1 MSTAK
6 KAGLPG
12 KTKKEASSQKKHRIR
27 KLETVLKDSG
37 GPRELF
43 RKELEIPVKA
53 LLSHKQELNGARKI
67 SVLMAR
73 LKRVLPYHP
82 LGYRLFTTRMDEVAN
97 DVSSFFAWHEV
108 RPNIEADLRTVT
120 RALRRAEN
128 QTHTNLKAA
137 LSAYDRGVKV
147 LLRYPLDPETLYQWS
162 KEVAENS
169 GALGVFC
176 EVDRFRRIARIIRRL
191 VRRLDEARDR
201 LVMPNLRLVMR
212 EVFRFPTKGMYESD
226 LFQEGFLGLSKAVFR
241 FDPERNLRFS
251 TYATHWIRQSIRKAL
266 IDKSSLIR
274 LPQALHEKRGR
285 RRRKMSEKELER
297 LHKIRSNMV
306 MFSAMADGEEDNP
319 FDVRDRRAAGVTG
332 SLHTRRVP
340 RVIRKALLRLSESER
355 EVVSR
360 RFGLDG
366 SARQTLEE
374 IGSHMH
380 LSRERI
386 RQIEKSALE
395 QMRELNELS
404 ETYEDLSLVE
414 PATIA

>member
-1 MSTAK
+1 LK
-6 KAGLPG
+6 NP
-12 KTKKEASSQKKHRIR
+12 SSA
-27 KLETVLKDSG
+27 
-37 GPRELF
+37 RELF
-43 RKELEIPVKA
+43 RKELEIPVEE

-67 SVLMAR
+67 GVLMAR
-73 LKRVLPYHP
+73 LRNLLPYHP
-82 LGYRLFTTRMDEVAN
+82 FGYRLFTTRMEEVAS
-97 DVSSFFAWHEV
+97 DVISFFAWHEV
-108 RPNIEADLRTVT
+108 KPNIQGDLAAAG
-120 RALRRAEN
+120 RAMRRAEKQIAKN
-128 QTHTNLKAA
+128 PKGSISSYN
-137 LSAYDRGVKV
+137 RGVKV

-169 GALGVFC
+169 DALGVFGDL
-176 EVDRFRRIARIIRRL
+176 ERFQKLARIIRRL
-191 VRRLDEARDR
+191 VHSLDEARDR

-285 RRRKMSEKELER
+285 RRRKLSEKELER

-306 MFSAMADGEEDNP
+306 MFSAMAADDEDNP
-319 FDVRDRRAAGVTG
+319 FDVRDRRAPGLTTT
-332 SLHTRRVP
+332 LHTREIP
-340 RVIRKALLRLSESER
+340 HVIRKALLRLGESER
-355 EVVSR
+355 EVLSR

-395 QMRELNELS
+395 QMRELNELW
-404 ETYEDLSLVE
+404 ETYEDLSVVE

>member
-1 MSTAK
+1 MLKNSNS
-6 KAGLPG
+6 G
-12 KTKKEASSQKKHRIR
+12 K
-27 KLETVLKDSG
+27 
-37 GPRELF
+37 ELF
-43 RKELEIPVKA
+43 RKELEIPVED
-53 LLSHKQELNGARKI
+53 LLSHKQELSGARKI
-67 SVLMAR
+67 GVLMTR
-73 LKRVLPYHP
+73 LKQVLPYHP
-82 LGYRLFTTRMDEVAN
+82 FGYRLYTTRMEEVAS

-108 RPNIEADLRTVT
+108 KPNIQADLAVTT
-120 RALRRAEN
+120 RALQRAER
-128 QTHTNLKAA
+128 QVDKNLKASI
-137 LSAYDRGVKV
+137 SAYNRGVKV

-162 KEVAENS
+162 KEVSENS
-169 GALGVFC
+169 SALGSFRG
-176 EVDRFRRIARIIRRL
+176 VDRFERVARIIRRL
-191 VRRLDEARDR
+191 VHFLDEARDR

-285 RRRKMSEKELER
+285 RRRKLGEKELER

-306 MFSAMADGEEDNP
+306 MFSAMAADDEDNP
-319 FDVRDRRAAGVTG
+319 FDVRDRRAPGLTAK
-332 SLHTRRVP
+332 LHTKEIP
-340 RVIRKALLRLSESER
+340 LMIRKALLRLSESER
-355 EVVSR
+355 EVLSR

-395 QMRELNELS
+395 QMRESHELW
-404 ETYEDLSLVE
+404 ETYEDLAVVE